1 MKRISV
7 FFLALF
13 LFSSTRLVSQDF
25 LPKEKLLVLGSS
37 VASGWVTSHKE
48 KWDFGNGYAQR
59 LGRSLE
65 DKSLTIINKSI
76 PGDDTKYALER
87 FDKDVLPEDPDY
99 VLIALS
105 MSNEGLETENPDTV
119 SLSFWNGINKLVQK
133 CLDNDI
139 QPVLALCYANNN
151 FTEEQ
156 YAYLQKMNI
165 RLRTMGI
172 PCINF
177 LGALNDG
184 QGHIPE
190 GYFFDPN
197 HPDNHGHEEF
207 FLAFPEGM
215 FLSMRIGKSLP
226 QQVHTEGTQLGKK
239 VKTEQLYYIPKIVV
253 HSFSFGFDFIATK
266 SGTLT
271 ELVLDGKELPV
282 SLNKQN
288 EIVYQGLEHI
298 LKSNP
303 LKMDDWNSIVIS
315 HNYAGGFTEL
325 FLNGKF
331 VGQIK
336 ERFEVAGFI
345 LAADIKSL
353 KCRNMFLT
361 RAALNPMEVSEI
373 DPIAGLPSLEVY
385 APLNKGEVQNYAM
398 SDAKL
403 IDEFGVF
410 VEQLCAS
417 KKNIVAAKCQR
428 EHELYFLPKQ
438 AITIDPASLDEYAG
452 RYVIEGDDAFL
463 VYAQDNKLYFE
474 DRGMSSEI
482 LPEKKDVF
490 FILYPG
496 ELLFT
501 FERNEKG
508 TIESLIANFNGHIIK
523 GKRQ

>member
-1 MKRISV
+1 MSV
-7 FFLALF
+7 YFLIF
-13 LFSSTRLVSQDF
+13 VLFSSIRLVSQDF

-59 LGRSLE
+59 LGRYLN
-65 DKSLTIINKSI
+65 DKSLTVINKSI

-105 MSNEGLETENPDTV
+105 MSNEGLETKNPDTV
-119 SLSFWNGINKLVQK
+119 SMSFWKGINKLVQK
-133 CLDNDI
+133 CRKHDI
-139 QPVLALCYANNN
+139 QPLLGLCYANNN

-165 RLRTMGI
+165 RLRTLGI

-184 QGHIPE
+184 QGHIPK

-239 VKTEQLYYIPKIVV
+239 AKTEQLYYIPKIIV

-266 SGTLT
+266 SGTIA
-271 ELVLDGKELPV
+271 EIVLDNKELPIRM
-282 SLNKQN
+282 NKQN
-288 EIVYQGLEHI
+288 RIEYQGLEHI
-298 LKSNP
+298 LESNT
-303 LKMDDWNSIVIS
+303 LKMDDWNSIVIC

-325 FLNGKF
+325 YLNGELT
-331 VGQIK
+331 GQIN
-336 ERFEVAGFI
+336 ERFETAGFI
-345 LAADIKSL
+345 LAADIKNM
-353 KCRNMFLT
+353 KCRNMFFT
-361 RAALNPMEVSEI
+361 RAALNPMEVSEM
-373 DPIAGLPSLEVY
+373 DQVADLPSLELY
-385 APLNKGEVQNYAM
+385 APLNKGEVQNYAL

-403 IDEFGVF
+403 IDDFGAF

-417 KKNIVAAKCQR
+417 KKNIVESKCQR
-428 EHELYFLPKQ
+428 DHELYFPPKQ
-438 AITIDPASLDEYAG
+438 VIRIDPASLDEYSG

-463 VYAQDNKLYFE
+463 VYAQGNKLYFE
-474 DRGMSSEI
+474 DRGRSSEI

-501 FERNEKG
+501 FERNENG
-508 TIESLIANFNGHIIK
+508 TIENLIANFNGHKIK

>member
-1 MKRISV
+1 MSV
-7 FFLALF
+7 YFLIF
-13 LFSSTRLVSQDF
+13 VLFSSIRLIAQDF

-59 LGRSLE
+59 LGRYLN
-65 DKSLTIINKSI
+65 DKSLTVINKSI

-105 MSNEGLETENPDTV
+105 MSNEGLETKNPDTV

-133 CLDNDI
+133 CREHDI
-139 QPVLALCYANNN
+139 QPVLGLCYANNN
-151 FTEEQ
+151 FTQEQ
-156 YAYLQKMNI
+156 YAFLQKMNI
-165 RLRTMGI
+165 RLRTLGV

-184 QGHIPE
+184 KGHIPE
-190 GYFFDPN
+190 GYYFDPN

-207 FLAFPEGM
+207 FLAFPEGL
-215 FLSMRIGKSLP
+215 FLSMRMGKKLP
-226 QQVHTEGTQLGKK
+226 KPVNTEGTKLGKK
-239 VKTEQLYYIPKIVV
+239 SKTEQLYYIPQKIV
-253 HSFSFGFDFIATK
+253 HSFSVGFDFMTTK
-266 SGTLT
+266 SGTLA
-271 ELVLDGKELPV
+271 ELVLDGRELPV

-298 LKSNP
+298 LKSKP
-303 LKMDDWNSIVIS
+303 IKTDIWNSIVIS

-325 FLNGKF
+325 FLNGKL

-353 KCRNMFLT
+353 KCKDMFFT
-361 RAALNPMEVSEI
+361 RAALNPIEVSQMDQLSDLPGLEI
-373 DPIAGLPSLEVY
+373 Y
-385 APLNKGEVQNYAM
+385 APLNNGEVQNYAL
-398 SDAKL
+398 SNAKL
-403 IDEFGVF
+403 IEDFADF

-417 KKNIVAAKCQR
+417 KKNIVEANCQR
-428 EHELYFLPKQ
+428 EHELYFPPKH
-438 AITIDPASLDEYAG
+438 AITIDPESLDEYAG

-463 VYAQDNKLYFE
+463 VYVQDNKLYFE
-474 DRGMSSEI
+474 DRGRSSEI

-501 FERNEKG
+501 FERNKNG
-508 TIESLIANFNGHIIK
+508 TIESLIANFNGHKIK